1 MDILAGKAAIVTG
14 AGRGIGRGIA
24 LGLAEAGADLI
35 IHYHRSAEGA
45 EEVAARARAMGRRA
59 HVIQGD
65 VAHAADR
72 ARLIEAAAREL
83 GGLDILVNNSGIT
96 LPRPFLEI
104 DEALWDRTHA
114 VNLKGMFFLAQAAAR
129 YMIDHRTRGRII
141 NLSSVQGRYGV
152 PHHAHYAAT
161 KGGID
166 SMTRV
171 MALELAPYGITVNA
185 VAPGLVE
192 VERYWDTPGYSPE
205 RFGPTVPLGRVGT
218 PRDVAGLVVYLCSEA
233 ADWMTGQVIYIDGG
247 STARLGW
254 NPPPDAEMPRSD

>member
-1 MDILAGKAAIVTG
+1 MCVLEGKIAIVTG

-35 IHYHRSAEGA
+35 VNYHRSAAGA
-45 EEVAARARAMGRRA
+45 EEIVSRARAMGRRA
-59 HVIQGD
+59 IAVQAD
-65 VAHAADR
+65 VALAEDR
-72 ARLIEAAAREL
+72 ARLIEAATQEL

-104 DEALWDRTHA
+104 DEALWDRTHS

-129 YMIDHRTRGRII
+129 YMVEHQVHGRII

-152 PHHAHYAAT
+152 LHHAHYAAT

-185 VAPGLVE
+185 VAPGVVE

-218 PRDVAGLVVYLCSEA
+218 PRDVAGLIVYLCSEA

-247 STARLGW
+247 TTAQLAW
-254 NPPPDAEMPRSD
+254 SPPPEADMPTSE